1 MVKTLVAGILFFA
14 SAAFA
19 EPTTY
24 DVEGMH
30 CGSCVKAIKARVC
43 KMDGLES
50 CDVTMGKV
58 VVTPKSGVTISQDQ
72 IQAAISKA
80 GEYKI
85 VNPPK
90 SK

>member
-1 MVKTLVAGILFFA
+1 MKSLIAGILFFT

-19 EPTTY
+19 ESTTY
-24 DVEGMH
+24 NVEGMH
-30 CGSCVKAIKARVC
+30 CGSCAKAIKAQVC

-50 CDVTMGKV
+50 CEVTLGKV
-58 VVTPKSGVTISQDQ
+58 VIAPKSGVTISQDQ